1 MINKIIFLFFNLFFN
16 NKIIFK
22 IKSSKYKI
30 DDYNYD
36 FININFE
43 NLSELKKIIFSKKY
57 FISKFYDEKSIRYHY
72 FEWLYAAK
80 KTGGSKIISLT
91 KQHIINWNNKNY
103 KISSFVW
110 EKNFVA
116 TRLINLIYNFDYYAV
131 SATKQERKKFNIIIL
146 KHYFILKLQ
155 VQLDTNNCSIEIT
168 KALLLFHL
176 IHKLETNKII
186 KLIKKQL
193 DNHINK
199 NGMHNSMNPCLHTE
213 FINHLY
219 EIKNM
224 CLFFNVVLPK
234 EIEYQI
240 INMSSVL
247 KNLFHKDGMIALF
260 NGSNNANLGS
270 TNKINKLIN
279 DIKPKN
285 LIKITNGIAIFENNE
300 LKFFLM
306 Q

>member
-1 MINKIIFLFFNLFFN
+1 MINKIIFLFLNFFIN
-16 NKIIFK
+16 NNIIFK
-22 IKSSKYKI
+22 IRSSKFNI

-57 FISKFYDEKSIRYHY
+57 FINKFYDEKSIRYHY

-80 KTGGSKIISLT
+80 KTGGSEIISLT
-91 KQHIINWNNKNY
+91 KQHIINWYHKNY
-103 KISSFVW
+103 NISSFVW

-146 KHYFILKLQ
+146 KHYFILQLQ
-155 VQLDTNNCSIEIT
+155 MQLDKNNCSIEIT

-176 IHKLETNKII
+176 IHKLETNNII

-193 DNHINK
+193 DKQINK

-224 CLFFNVVLPK
+224 CLFFKVVPPK

-240 INMSSVL
+240 TNMSSVL
-247 KNLFHKDGMIALF
+247 KNLFHKDGKIALF
-260 NGSNNANLGS
+260 NGSNNANIGS
-270 TNKINKLIN
+270 TIRINKFVSGGAAARR
-279 DIKPKN
+279 PHRR
-285 LIKITNGIAIFENNE
+285 AH
-300 LKFFLM
+300 
-306 Q
+306 